1 MRRVKMKSAKSTR
14 RTRRKGKKTARSK
27 STRRATPKKTARAS
41 RPPAR
46 GRVRAM
52 TAAAS
57 IDDLGLIEHAKSG
70 AQALRSQFPNIVFTS
85 GRRGVDQQASAMAG
99 NVVRK
104 RKWIEQTYRASP
116 QRNALQKWV
125 DTHPEATTRAAIT
138 AGLKGVMDGWTDA
151 QKARFSQHLGG
162 LAFDVKP
169 VSQDAAKIKAFIRRL
184 PHLHQFLDR
193 EGGLTI
199 WHAGFDKA

>member
-1 MRRVKMKSAKSTR
+1 MKSAKATR
-14 RTRRKGKKTARSK
+14 RSRRTGKKAARSKTAARSK
-27 STRRATPKKTARAS
+27 STRRATPKKTARA
-41 RPPAR
+41 PAR
-46 GRVRAM
+46 AM
-52 TAAAS
+52 AAAAAAS

-70 AQALRSQFPNIVFTS
+70 AEALRSQFPNIVFTS

-104 RKWIEQTYRASP
+104 RRWIEQTYRASP

-125 DTHPEATTRAAIT
+125 DTHPEATTRAAIA
-138 AGLKGVMDGWTDA
+138 AGLKGIMDGWTDA

-169 VSQDAAKIKAFIRRL
+169 VSQGAAQIKAFIRRL